1 MSYTVSQ
8 NSLKSVSLNETDT
21 VKSVLQNV
29 AIILSTWKGSVPLY
43 RDFGISADIMH
54 KPINVAKSM
63 LIADIKEAIG
73 DCEPRAEVI
82 SISFEVDPS
91 DPSKLIPTVEV
102 EING

>member
-1 MSYTVSQ
+1 MSYTVSKD
-8 NSLKSVSLNETDT
+8 SLKSVSLNETDT

-43 RDFGISADIMH
+43 RDFGLSPDILH
-54 KPINVAKSM
+54 RPVNVAKTM
-63 LIADIKEAIG
+63 LISDIMEAIAEA
-73 DCEPRAEVI
+73 EPRAEVVN
-82 SISFEVDPS
+82 ISFETDAS